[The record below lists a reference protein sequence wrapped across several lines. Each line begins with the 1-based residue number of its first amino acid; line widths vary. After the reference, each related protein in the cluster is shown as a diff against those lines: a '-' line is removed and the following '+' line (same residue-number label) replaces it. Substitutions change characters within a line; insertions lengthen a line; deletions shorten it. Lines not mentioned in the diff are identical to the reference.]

1 MDVGAMTR
9 VPLAGEVAPV
19 PHWSRRTVRTSSLPE
34 LWGAATVCISSLS
47 IRIQPTTS
55 CVFFECAPEEV
66 PVPREFR

>member
-1 MDVGAMTR
+1 
-9 VPLAGEVAPV
+9 
-19 PHWSRRTVRTSSLPE
+19 
-34 LWGAATVCISSLS
+34 LS